1 MLVYGI
7 TNMPLNVKH
16 YPMSMTF
23 FKTFVI
29 DLIIT
34 IPMTFGLRLVKIENN
49 INPKFKIYIL
59 FMV

>member
-1 MLVYGI
+1 
-7 TNMPLNVKH
+7 MPLNVKH
-16 YPMSMTF
+16 YPMSMMF

-29 DLIIT
+29 DLIIA

-49 INPKFKIYIL
+49 INPKFKIYFL